1 MDATQPA
8 QQPVFKLFDASVH
21 GEAVLLPDP
30 GDWRA
35 LEADRLT
42 ESFGAQALAH
52 KLWTRPP
59 LKIRLSLRRRGFF

>member
-35 LEADRLT
+35 LEDDRLT
-42 ESFGAQALAH
+42 ESFGAQA
-52 KLWTRPP
+52 
-59 LKIRLSLRRRGFF
+59 